1 LSSVRSF
8 FGDSPQDILR
18 AVFHAGP
25 GIQLHSTLDMFP
37 PPQRIDELLYQIS
50 ADPIH
55 PSLAVINSH
64 IPPAATLRHKHTSP
78 LVQDSQGFSV
88 YARIVQALVQVLLE
102 DRHALKSNT
111 WALRHFCALSIYAQ
125 DFLSIPSASSAVF
138 GSGAS
143 IPELE
148 ALVSRVEQV
157 MTYMLT
163 SSSDEGWRLTAFDA
177 ALGKRSAESL
187 ETLPRFLFDTIE
199 FGRESD
205 NGRESRILWHV
216 LQRTFHELDTSEADL
231 WMMLARKMEV
241 KGKWH
246 VG

>member
-1 LSSVRSF
+1 MR
-8 FGDSPQDILR
+8 
-18 AVFHAGP
+18 
-25 GIQLHSTLDMFP
+25 STLDIFP
-37 PPQRIDELLYQIS
+37 PSQQVDKLLYQIS

-55 PSLAVINSH
+55 PSLAVINLH
-64 IPPAATLRHKHTSP
+64 IQPAANLRHKLTSA
-78 LVQDSQGFSV
+78 LVRDSRGFSV
-88 YARIVQALVQVLLE
+88 YARIVHALVQVLHE

-111 WALRHFCALSIYAQ
+111 WALRHFCALTIYAQ
-125 DFLSIPSASSAVF
+125 DFINIPSANSAVF
-138 GSGAS
+138 GSEAS
-143 IPELE
+143 LPELE

-163 SSSDEGWRLTAFDA
+163 SSSDEGWRLAALDA

-199 FGRESD
+199 FGRETD

-231 WMMLARKMEV
+231 WVLLARKMEA
-241 KGKWH
+241 KGRWP
-246 VG
+246 VN